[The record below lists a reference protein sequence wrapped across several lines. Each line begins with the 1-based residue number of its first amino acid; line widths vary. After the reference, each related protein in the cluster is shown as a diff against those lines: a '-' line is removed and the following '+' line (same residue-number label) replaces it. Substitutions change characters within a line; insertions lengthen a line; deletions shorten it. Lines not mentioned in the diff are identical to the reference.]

1 MTVPFF
7 EQVEN
12 LFYGGVYEQ
21 VGNLF
26 YGDTS
31 EQVGNLFYR
40 LTNGL
45 PPGGEVFNPSL
56 TAPRLRLGLGVLWS
70 QSCAPPE
77 ARP

>member
-1 MTVPFF
+1 MTEW
-7 EQVEN
+7 EQVKN
-12 LFYGGVYEQ
+12 LFYGDVNEQ

-45 PPGGEVFNPSL
+45 PPGGEVFNPPL

-70 QSCAPPE
+70 QSFAPPE